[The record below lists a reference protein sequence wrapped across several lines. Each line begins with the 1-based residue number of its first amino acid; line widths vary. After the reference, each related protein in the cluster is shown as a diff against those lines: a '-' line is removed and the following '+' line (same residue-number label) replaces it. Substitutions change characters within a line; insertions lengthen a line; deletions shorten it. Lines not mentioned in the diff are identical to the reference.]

1 MRDEY
6 ENDGLSDFSLDQ
18 IGMQA
23 GAFGGAR
30 LLKFNDGQYITREG
44 EVIEPNRELMV
55 LGLKKVVQKFVG
67 KKLVETRIVPDGEP
81 APDIK
86 AMNEECPREE
96 WGTDLNGNPAGPYVL
111 VLALKLLEEKG
122 MNRFVFVT
130 QSKGGGIA
138 VGDLSDKVKIIR
150 RIRNDNNVVPV
161 VSCRSI
167 NFPIKR
173 LNITKKRPDFSVLRF
188 TKLRNGGGGLPAPEA
203 PKPLTPPTASSSAPQ
218 QPTAA
223 QHNISGTP
231 VAPTTLSE
239 EMGGDSVPF

>member
-1 MRDEY
+1 
-6 ENDGLSDFSLDQ
+6 
-18 IGMQA
+18 
-23 GAFGGAR
+23 
-30 LLKFNDGQYITREG
+30 
-44 EVIEPNRELMV
+44 
-55 LGLKKVVQKFVG
+55 
-67 KKLVETRIVPDGEP
+67 
-81 APDIK
+81 
-86 AMNEECPREE
+86 
-96 WGTDLNGNPAGPYVL
+96 
-111 VLALKLLEEKG
+111 
-122 MNRFVFVT
+122 FVFVT

-150 RIRNDNNVVPV
+150 RIRNDNNIVPV

-188 TKLRNGGGGLPAPEA
+188 TKLGNAGGGLLAPGA
-203 PKPLTPPTASSSAPQ
+203 PKPLTPRTASSSAPQ

-231 VAPTTLSE
+231 VAPT